1 MAKNDTKGPMP
12 SDVLQA
18 VALLTR
24 LPVPSDDAPRGAA
37 AAWAYPL
44 VGLVV
49 GGIAAVV
56 GAVAYG
62 LGLPSPLCALL
73 SLTMMIAL
81 TGAMHEDGLADT
93 VDGLW
98 GGWTRDARLEIMKDS
113 HIGTYGVLALILAT
127 GARWGALWLLF
138 EAGVG
143 TASIALIVAPSV
155 SRGALP
161 ALMATLPHARETGLS
176 HSVGAASGS
185 NAWIACGIA
194 ALIAVVFTGTSIV
207 GVIFWTALLTAL
219 LALIARRKIGG
230 QTGDILGACQ
240 QITEIAV
247 LWSLLA

>member
-1 MAKNDTKGPMP
+1 MAKNDTQGPMP

-18 VALLTR
+18 MALLTR
-24 LPVPSDDAPRGAA
+24 LPVPAGDAPRGAA

-49 GGIAAVV
+49 GGIAAVI
-56 GAVAYG
+56 GALAYG

-73 SLTMMIAL
+73 SLAAMIVV

-113 HIGTYGVLALILAT
+113 HIGTYGVLALILAI

-138 EAGVG
+138 EAGLGV
-143 TASIALIVAPSV
+143 ACIALIVAASV

-161 ALMATLPHARETGLS
+161 ALMATLPHARQTGLS
-176 HSVGAASGS
+176 HSVGAAAPSA
-185 NAWIACGIA
+185 AWIAGGIA
-194 ALIAVVFTGTSIV
+194 VLTALLLTGWSVI
-207 GVIFWTALLTAL
+207 GVIFWTALLSVLVAL
-219 LALIARRKIGG
+219 VARRKIGG